1 MSLDELKTELE
12 NIADTPARLRLKA
25 LFDGGVFTEF
35 DKFLKEDGEK
45 GSVITACGTVDGKPV
60 YAFSQD
66 VTVKSGG
73 MCPLQ
78 AEKIKK
84 IYDLAAVTGAPVV
97 GIYDSKG
104 ARLEDGVNSLAAYSS
119 LIKSS
124 NNISGVVPQISVVLG
139 VCSGA
144 GAILANT
151 ADVVVVSKNA
161 LMYVTPANV
170 AGNKTVGSPEMLSA
184 NGISAVTA
192 DDENSAIDAAR
203 TVLSYLPENN
213 LSLPMP
219 ANYIPSEGN
228 DDIAAVV
235 DGGSFYE
242 LFPDYADCAKVG
254 FARIAG
260 SSVGVIATCGEKLCG
275 KGALKIARFVRLC
288 DAYSLPLINLL
299 NCKGMLG
306 SADAEFDGDV
316 RSISLLTQSYSEATN
331 IKITV
336 ITGEAYGSVFA
347 AMACNSGN
355 ADMVFA
361 LPDARIGVLAPE
373 TATEFLEAEN
383 IGQKTRAEYEK
394 EYADKCS
401 PFVAASDGLIDDVVT
416 RDELAGKI
424 ISALQILASKR
435 VSTLDKK
442 HTVLPL

>member
-1 MSLDELKTELE
+1 MAS
-12 NIADTPARLRLKA
+12 KA
-25 LFDGGVFTEF
+25 
-35 DKFLKEDGEK
+35 
-45 GSVITACGTVDGKPV
+45 
-60 YAFSQD
+60 
-66 VTVKSGG
+66 
-73 MCPLQ
+73 
-78 AEKIKK
+78 
-84 IYDLAAVTGAPVV
+84 
-97 GIYDSKG
+97 
-104 ARLEDGVNSLAAYSS
+104 
-119 LIKSS
+119 
-124 NNISGVVPQISVVLG
+124 
-139 VCSGA
+139 
-144 GAILANT
+144 
-151 ADVVVVSKNA
+151 A

-170 AGNKTVGSPEMLSA
+170 VGDKTVGSPEMLSA

-192 DDENSAIDAAR
+192 DDENSAINAAR
-203 TVLSYLPENN
+203 TVLGYLPENN
-213 LSLPMP
+213 LSLPMV
-219 ANYIPSEGN
+219 ADYIPCDGN
-228 DDIAAVV
+228 DDISSVV

-242 LFPDYADCAKVG
+242 LYSGYADCAKVG

-260 SSVGVIATCGEKLCG
+260 SAVGVVATCGEKLCG

-336 ITGEAYGSVFA
+336 VTGEAYGSVFA

-361 LPDARIGVLAPE
+361 LPDAHIGVLAPE

-401 PFVAASDGLIDDVVT
+401 PFASSSDGLIDDIVT